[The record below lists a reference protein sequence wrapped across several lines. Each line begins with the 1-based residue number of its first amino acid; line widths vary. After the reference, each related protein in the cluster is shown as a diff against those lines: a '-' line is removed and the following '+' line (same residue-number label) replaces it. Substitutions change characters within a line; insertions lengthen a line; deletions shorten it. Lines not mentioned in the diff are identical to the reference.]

1 MLRGGN
7 PARVAAIRVRVLP
20 VSASHPVT
28 PAQGVLVM
36 SMRSRTL
43 LALIAGIILGFC
55 GALTSVVLA
64 ERPNEAPRPDA
75 MQVPPR
81 TSLPWQEASLFAE
94 VYERIK
100 RDYVDDVDDHE
111 LMEKAVRG
119 MVAALDPH
127 SAYLDSEEFDEIR
140 LSTMGSYP
148 GVGIE
153 VVAEEGVVKVLRPID
168 GSPAQRAGLRSGDE
182 IVRIDGAD
190 IGADLAGAIARMRG
204 ASGSVVTLAV
214 RREGAAGVTEYA
226 LRRAQ
231 VEVHS
236 VMQQTLEPGYGYL
249 RITNFSETTAQDVSR
264 AILRLKRDNPG
275 GIRGLVLD
283 LRNNPGGVL
292 EAGVAVAD
300 DFLDSGVIVTADGRT
315 PEARF
320 RMDAT
325 PGDLIDG
332 APLVVLVNGGS
343 ASASEIVAGALKD
356 HGRALLVG
364 RKTYG
369 KGSVQTVMPLT
380 HGGAVKL
387 TTSRYFTPSGASI
400 HGKGIVPDI
409 LEEGPSEAPAELL
422 MVKGSPP
429 LTARDADVR
438 IGLEALKSQPHGH
451 RAATLMVSRALVP

>member
-1 MLRGGN
+1 
-7 PARVAAIRVRVLP
+7 
-20 VSASHPVT
+20 
-28 PAQGVLVM
+28 M

-43 LALIAGIILGFC
+43 IALIAGVVLGFC
-55 GALTSVVLA
+55 AALTSGVLA
-64 ERPNEAPRPDA
+64 DRSSEAARPDA
-75 MQVPPR
+75 ARAAPR
-81 TSLPWQEASLFAE
+81 AGLPWQEASLFAE

-100 RDYVDDVDDHE
+100 RDYVDEVDDHA

-153 VVAEEGVVKVLRPID
+153 VIAEDGVVKILRPIE
-168 GSPAQRAGLRSGDE
+168 GSPAQQAGLLPDDE
-182 IVRIDGAD
+182 IVKIDDAD

-204 ASGSVVTLAV
+204 ASGSLVTLTI
-214 RREGAAGVTEYA
+214 RREGTPGIRQYA

-236 VMQQTLEPGYGYL
+236 VAQQSLEPGYGYL
-249 RITNFSETTAQDVSR
+249 RISSFSETTAQDVSR
-264 AILRLKRDNPG
+264 AVLRLKRDNPG
-275 GIRGLVLD
+275 GLKGLVLD

-325 PGDLIDG
+325 PGDLIGG

-364 RKTYG
+364 RRTYG
-369 KGSVQTVMPLT
+369 KGSVQTVLPLS

-400 HGKGIVPDI
+400 HGKGIVPDVV
-409 LEEGPSEAPAELL
+409 EDGPGLPPAELL
-422 MVKGSPP
+422 SAKGSAS
-429 LTARDADVR
+429 LAARDEDVR
-438 IGLEALKSQPHGH
+438 VALDALKSRSSQL
-451 RAATLMVSRALVP
+451 RAAPVLVTRALVP

>member
-1 MLRGGN
+1 M
-7 PARVAAIRVRVLP
+7 
-20 VSASHPVT
+20 T
-28 PAQGVLVM
+28 T
-36 SMRSRTL
+36 RSRTL
-43 LALIAGIILGFC
+43 VALIAGVILGFC
-55 GALTSVVLA
+55 GAMTRGVLA
-64 ERPNEAPRPDA
+64 DRSADLARRPELPATA
-75 MQVPPR
+75 R

-100 RDYVDDVDDHE
+100 REYVDDVDDHA

-153 VVAEEGVVKVLRPID
+153 VVAEDGVVKILRPID
-168 GSPAQRAGLRSGDE
+168 GSPAQQAGLLPGDE

-204 ASGSVVTLAV
+204 ASGSVVKLAI
-214 RREGAAGVTEYA
+214 RRDGTSGVVEYA

-236 VMQQTLEPGYGYL
+236 VAQQTLAPGYAYL
-249 RITNFSETTAQDVSR
+249 RITSFTETTAQDVNR
-264 AILRLKRDNPG
+264 AILKLKRDNPS
-275 GIRGLVLD
+275 GIKGMVLD

-300 DFLDSGVIVTADGRT
+300 DFLDSGLIVSADGRT

-325 PGDLIDG
+325 PGDLIEG

-356 HGRALLVG
+356 HGRALLIG
-364 RKTYG
+364 RRTYG
-369 KGSVQTVMPLT
+369 KGSVQTVMPLV

-400 HGKGIVPDI
+400 QGKGLVPDVV
-409 LEEGPSEAPAELL
+409 EDGTGEPPAELT
-422 MVKGSPP
+422 VGRNAAP
-429 LTARDADVR
+429 LAVRDADVR
-438 IGLEALKSQPHGH
+438 LALETLRH
-451 RAATLMVSRALVP
+451 RPSGARAETLTVRALVP

>member
-1 MLRGGN
+1 
-7 PARVAAIRVRVLP
+7 
-20 VSASHPVT
+20 
-28 PAQGVLVM
+28 
-36 SMRSRTL
+36 MRSRTL
-43 LALIAGIILGFC
+43 VALIAGVILGFC
-55 GALTSVVLA
+55 GALTSGVLA
-64 ERPNEAPRPDA
+64 DRSSDAARADAARPAPRA
-75 MQVPPR
+75 G
-81 TSLPWQEASLFAE
+81 LPWQEASLFAE

-100 RDYVDDVDDHE
+100 RDYVDEVDDHA

-153 VVAEEGVVKVLRPID
+153 VVAEDGVVRVLRPIE
-168 GSPAQRAGLRSGDE
+168 GSPAQQAGLLPGDE
-182 IVRIDGAD
+182 IVRIDDAD

-204 ASGSVVTLAV
+204 ASGSLVTLTV
-214 RREGAAGVTEYA
+214 RRESTPGVIQFA

-236 VMQQTLEPGYGYL
+236 VAQQSLEPGYGYL
-249 RITNFSETTAQDVSR
+249 RISSFSETTAQDVNR

-275 GIRGLVLD
+275 GLKGLVLD

-364 RKTYG
+364 RRTYG
-369 KGSVQTVMPLT
+369 KGSVQTVMPLA

-400 HGKGIVPDI
+400 HGKGIVPDVV
-409 LEEGPSEAPAELL
+409 EDGPGLPPAELL
-422 MVKGSPP
+422 TAKGSRP
-429 LTARDADVR
+429 LTARDEDVR
-438 IGLEALKSQPHGH
+438 VALDALKQRGAQTRVAPVLV
-451 RAATLMVSRALVP
+451 TRALVP

>member
-1 MLRGGN
+1 MFKR
-7 PARVAAIRVRVLP
+7 ARSLLLVLAGFVLGFGAALP
-20 VSASHPVT
+20 S
-28 PAQGVLVM
+28 GVLADRQ
-36 SMRSRTL
+36 SALPAESGRS
-43 LALIAGIILGFC
+43 
-55 GALTSVVLA
+55 
-64 ERPNEAPRPDA
+64 
-75 MQVPPR
+75 
-81 TSLPWQEASLFAE
+81 SLPWQEASLFAE

-100 RDYVDDVDDHE
+100 RDYVDEVDDHA

-127 SAYLDSEEFDEIR
+127 SAYLDNEEFDEIR

-153 VVAEEGVVKVLRPID
+153 VAAENGAVKVLRPIE
-168 GSPAQRAGLRSGDE
+168 GSPALQAGILPGDE
-182 IVRIDGAD
+182 IVRIDGTD

-204 ASGSVVTLAV
+204 TSGSLVTLSI
-214 RREGAAGVTEYA
+214 RRAHTPGVLEYA
-226 LRRAQ
+226 LRRAE

-236 VMQQTLEPGYGYL
+236 VAATTLEPGYGYV
-249 RITNFSETTAQDVSR
+249 RITTFSETTAQDLARAVSH
-264 AILRLKRDNPG
+264 LKRNNPD
-275 GIRGLVLD
+275 GIKGLVLD

-300 DFLDSGVIVTADGRT
+300 DFLDAGVIMTADGRT

-356 HGRALLVG
+356 HARAVLVG
-364 RKTYG
+364 RRTYG
-369 KGSVQTVMPLT
+369 KGSVQTVMPLSR
-380 HGGAVKL
+380 GGAVKL

-400 HGKGIVPDI
+400 HGKGILPDV
-409 LEEGPSEAPAELL
+409 LEDGPGQAPAEMAVRDGAPLL
-422 MVKGSPP
+422 G
-429 LTARDADVR
+429 RDADVR
-438 IGLEALKSQPHGH
+438 VGLETLKNRVREL
-451 RAATLMVSRALVP
+451 RAAPVLMTGNFVP